1 MGFEITYSAPPLLQ
15 GFAAYR
21 GAQQVAERQSENQQA
36 QIDAQNDAAL
46 NNAIASGLGSL
57 GSAAASGYLINQAQ
71 TARSLDPTNI
81 NAGYT
86 DLLAAQYFMGGP
98 QAASGYIANQEQFRN
113 RLAIQNDAQDF
124 QSSER
129 QLDRNFQTTE
139 REARQ
144 RYRTSERT
152 ASQNF
157 LLDEQIPAQSAA
169 RLGTTPAGVYDAG
182 VAVIEARGENVANFS
197 DEQIRGLGM
206 QAVQNGNL
214 VRNRNIAVDQAR
226 QTYAARNAGKRPR
239 YSKAQQ
245 TQIKGLEEGLANL
258 RFDDRFYDQGTGT
271 PTPLGVRA
279 EARLRA
285 QLAQINTPIGY
296 DESPPTLAQIAGWVP
311 QDGGPPDPALG
322 RVIASSPVYAQREL
336 PSGSLETV
344 WMQDGKLQRR
354 LDRIEATQSVEWP
367 QGKGLGEMWTD
378 GGGVFTRNRF
388 GEIERLSDAS
398 TAKTAGNAKFD
409 DAESQWSKDFDNAP
423 QVVGLDGDGKVAKRE
438 ATLKER
444 QIYADQK
451 ALLRNSR
458 FGSVNSTQQPR
469 DVLRAKA
476 AIHSEMQS
484 VNGNL
489 PPEHHVD
496 PMTVLKGS
504 YQVGDATGVWSSTR
518 RAELA
523 KNMVDAG
530 IIDESQV
537 PAEIAGEYLQLT
549 EAASSGTI
557 PTDNLQVGETYRSG
571 DGRFATYLGME
582 NGKTKWQVVP
592 PSRDEL
598 TAGHR
603 YEIKKRDGSKYVAT
617 FDGEKFVDE
626 QPVASEAA
634 RPVQR
639 RFKKTP
645 DGPTYIG
652 DYNPATNQITN
663 ERLIDE

>member
-1 MGFEITYSAPPLLQ
+1 MGFEIIYSAPPGLQ
-15 GFAAYR
+15 AFGAYR
-21 GAQQVAERQSENQQA
+21 GARQAAERETENTQA
-36 QIDAQNDAAL
+36 QIDARNDAAFH
-46 NNAIASGLGSL
+46 NAFASTLGQGVSGGL
-57 GSAAASGYLINQAQ
+57 AGYYYGQAQ
-71 TARSLDPTNI
+71 DNLGGQYAADGMGPPTPGDP
-81 NAGYT
+81 
-86 DLLAAQYFMGGP
+86 AAYQRNMLMSQYFLGGP

-113 RLAIQNDAQDF
+113 RLNLQNDAQSF
-124 QSSER
+124 QGEQNRLNREQNRTQFDARMKFRETDREDR
-129 QLDRNFQTTE
+129 QAYGLDMLHE
-139 REARQ
+139 
-144 RYRTSERT
+144 
-152 ASQNF
+152 
-157 LLDEQIPAQSAA
+157 QSAA

-182 VAVIEARGENVANFS
+182 VAVIESRGENVADYS
-197 DEQIRGLGM
+197 DEQIHGLGM
-206 QAVQNGNL
+206 QVMQYGNL

-226 QTYAARNAGKRPR
+226 QTYAARNAGKTPR

-296 DESPPTLAQIAGWVP
+296 DEPPPTLAQVAGWVP

-367 QGKGLGEMWTD
+367 KGKGLGEMWTD
-378 GGGVFTRNRF
+378 GDGVFTRNRF
-388 GEIERLSDAS
+388 GEIERLSDAA
-398 TAKTAGNAKFD
+398 TGKTAGNGMFD

-458 FGSVNSTQQPR
+458 FGSLGSTQQPR

-489 PPEHHVD
+489 PPEHHVT
-496 PMTVLKGS
+496 PMTVLKGTF
-504 YQVGDATGVWSSTR
+504 QVGEATGVWSPSR

-530 IIDESQV
+530 IIDEAQV
-537 PAEIAGEYLQLT
+537 PAEIAGEYLKLVS
-549 EAASSGTI
+549 A
-557 PTDNLQVGETYRSG
+557 
-571 DGRFATYLGME
+571 
-582 NGKTKWQVVP
+582 
-592 PSRDEL
+592 RDEF

-603 YEIKKRDGSKYVAT
+603 YEVTKKDGTKYTAT

-639 RFKKTP
+639 RFKMTP
-645 DGPTYIG
+645 DGPAYIG
-652 DYNPATNQITN
+652 DYDPTTNQITN
-663 ERLIDE
+663 ERLVDE